1 MNTIHRTE
9 PQKNDT
15 QLVPAC
21 TTQLVRFRQTA
32 LSDHTPYQSHIANR
46 SPHEEEELAMTD

>member
-1 MNTIHRTE
+1 MNTIHRNE

-21 TTQLVRFRQTA
+21 TTQHVRFRQTA
-32 LSDHTPYQSHIANR
+32 LSDHTPYQSHIADP
-46 SPHEEEELAMTD
+46 SPHEEESAMTD